1 MVIKKLLRSKVF
13 RYFISAGIA
22 TWVDIMI
29 YFIAFNYIYEKQD
42 INLLDWLVI
51 SAPTASLILSYT
63 AGLLTNFF
71 FTKHLVFKE
80 SDLETHKQLFR
91 YVLVALVV
99 LLLNYLMMRFLIRS
113 LEWFPTI
120 ARAVSAITIGLLS
133 FVIHKS
139 FSFRVSGEKE
149 ESVE

>member
-1 MVIKKLLRSKVF
+1 MMVKKLLRSKVF

-42 INLLDWLVI
+42 INLLNWLVI

-63 AGLLTNFF
+63 TGLLTNFF

-120 ARAVSAITIGLLS
+120 ARSVSAITIGLLS